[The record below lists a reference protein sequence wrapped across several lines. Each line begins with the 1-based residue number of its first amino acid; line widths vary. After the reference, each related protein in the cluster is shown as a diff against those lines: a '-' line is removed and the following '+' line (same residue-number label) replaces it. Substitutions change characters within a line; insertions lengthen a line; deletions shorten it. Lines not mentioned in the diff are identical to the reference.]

1 MEGTS
6 NTQAGSKRGMNND
19 GQVSR
24 GAKRR
29 HFKKDQLKED
39 PVNLE
44 KKEDVSARVCNRE
57 ENDIIVP
64 KYILN
69 DVARFY
75 EDVMGRY
82 KVMIDVEGLHAFF
95 ISEIVPQNVE
105 RRTAEEIRSE
115 FQTVTEVQP
124 LNLKPIQE
132 QPTNFTLRSAMNT
145 ILQKCPSKCLE
156 AVMSTPKMQYW
167 TLTECNIMANKNQF
181 ILKCEDERTLSHI
194 PFLGDCGDDDDG
206 DVSFGEELMK
216 TFQEGIHG
224 TKVGYG
230 SFINDHIL
238 YQVLKKL
245 FEKHS
250 NIADNV
256 IYKAV
261 YEQFPNKA
269 SIQQLPFLFEDLKR
283 RFGPPDL
290 FTDDSSQ
297 SEYLDTRALH
307 SFQLLLCSRCLTYD
321 CLIHGVNSSETEV
334 RRRRGITNVEPCG
347 SQCFKHL
354 LGEMEE
360 AKRLCTTPSSS
371 KTINAFLNIKIE
383 SVSLTEQQESMFN
396 ALRRTYKNDF
406 CKLAEVLNLLVQN
419 APPKSCRDLYAYSF
433 CASPLSPRA
442 DLSPNSPPKKKK
454 NLKDQ
459 HRTFRAVKW
468 AKTEGKVG
476 NTHVYEPCSH
486 PGICSTENNCS
497 CVSVDNLCTKFCR
510 CGEQCK
516 YRFPGCRCA
525 PGLCRTKQCQCFYAN
540 WECDPDVCKSCK
552 CDVLDDPNVATCKNV
567 AMQRGLQKKLVIAPS
582 QVAGWGCFAGEDI
595 EKNDFISEYCGE
607 VISHDESERRGKI
620 YDKLK
625 CSYLFGLNDE
635 MVVDAT
641 RKGNVIRFANHSKD
655 PNCMAKVF
663 MVNGD
668 HRIGIFARRPIVS
681 GEELFFDYSYNSYQQ
696 VKFVSKERPKP

>member
-1 MEGTS
+1 MDTPNNSCNIG
-6 NTQAGSKRGMNND
+6 KRGIKND

-29 HFKKDQLKED
+29 CFKKDQLKED
-39 PVNLE
+39 VENEDSGEE
-44 KKEDVSARVCNRE
+44 KSFRGWKEDEDAPL
-57 ENDIIVP
+57 P
-64 KYILN
+64 KYLRD
-69 DVARFY
+69 DVTRIY
-75 EDVMGRY
+75 EDVMSRY
-82 KVMIDVEGLHAFF
+82 RNMIDAEGLKLYHKML
-95 ISEIVPQNVE
+95 Q
-105 RRTAEEIRSE
+105 EEPRKKYI
-115 FQTVTEVQP
+115 TVSRVKP
-124 LNLKPIQE
+124 LNLKPMPE
-132 QPTNFTLRSAMNT
+132 QPTYFTLRSAMNT
-145 ILQKCPSKCLE
+145 ILQKCPSKCIE
-156 AVMSTPKMQYW
+156 AVTSTPRMQYW
-167 TLTECNIMANKNQF
+167 TLTECNI
-181 ILKCEDERTLSHI
+181 LCEDERTLSHI
-194 PFLGDCGDDDDG
+194 PFLGDHEDDDIG
-206 DVSFGEELMK
+206 FGEELLK

-224 TKVGYG
+224 TKVGCG

-245 FEKHS
+245 FDKYS
-250 NIADNV
+250 DVGIADQM
-256 IYKAV
+256 IYRAV

-269 SIQQLPFLFEDLKR
+269 SVQQLPFLFEDLKR
-283 RFGPPDL
+283 RFGPSDL
-290 FTDDSSQ
+290 FIEDSNQ
-297 SEYLDTRALH
+297 SEFLDTKALH

-321 CLIHGVNSSETEV
+321 CLIHGVNATETEV
-334 RRRRGITNVEPCG
+334 RRRRGVTSVEPCG
-347 SQCFKHL
+347 LQCFRHL
-354 LGEMEE
+354 TKEMEE
-360 AKRLCTTPSSS
+360 AKRRCASPPDA
-371 KTINAFLNIKIE
+371 KTINAILNIK
-383 SVSLTEQQESMFN
+383 TEDINWTAQQESMFI

-406 CKLAEVLNLLVQN
+406 CKLSEVLNLVVGN
-419 APPKSCRDLYAYSF
+419 APSKSCRELYAYSF
-433 CASPLSPRA
+433 RTAPISPRA
-442 DLSPNSPPKKKK
+442 DVSPNSPPKKKK
-454 NLKDQ
+454 NMKDQ

-486 PGICSTENNCS
+486 IGPCSAENNCS

-552 CDVLDDPNVATCKNV
+552 CDILDDPNVATCKNV

-582 QVAGWGCFAGEDI
+582 QVAGWGCFAEEDI

-668 HRIGIFARRPIVS
+668 HRIGIFARRPIVA

>member
-1 MEGTS
+1 MVTNIQMAMAMVVAEILRKDSDQRGMKDGEGVLHNNRNMDTPNS
-6 NTQAGSKRGMNND
+6 SRSIGKRGIKND
-19 GQVSR
+19 GQVGNEDSHEE
-24 GAKRR
+24 KP
-29 HFKKDQLKED
+29 FKGWKED
-39 PVNLE
+39 
-44 KKEDVSARVCNRE
+44 ED
-57 ENDIIVP
+57 IPLP
-64 KYILN
+64 KYLCD
-69 DVARFY
+69 DVARIY
-75 EDVMGRY
+75 EDVMNRY
-82 KVMIDVEGLHAFF
+82 RNMIDAEGLKLYHKML
-95 ISEIVPQNVE
+95 
-105 RRTAEEIRSE
+105 REEPRKKYATSSK
-115 FQTVTEVQP
+115 VKP
-124 LNLKPIQE
+124 LNLKSMPE
-132 QPTNFTLRSAMNT
+132 QPTYFTLRSAMNAV
-145 ILQKCPSKCLE
+145 LQKCPSKCIE
-156 AVMSTPKMQYW
+156 AVMSTPRMQYW
-167 TLTECNIMANKNQF
+167 TLTECNI
-181 ILKCEDERTLSHI
+181 LCEDERTLSHI
-194 PFLGDCGDDDDG
+194 PFLGDHEDEDIG
-206 DVSFGEELMK
+206 FGEELLK

-224 TKVGYG
+224 TKVGCG

-245 FEKHS
+245 FDKYS
-250 NIADNV
+250 DI
-256 IYKAV
+256 
-261 YEQFPNKA
+261 
-269 SIQQLPFLFEDLKR
+269 DLKR
-283 RFGPPDL
+283 RFGASDL
-290 FTDDSSQ
+290 FTEDSDQ
-297 SEYLDTRALH
+297 SEFLDTKTLH
-307 SFQLLLCSRCLTYD
+307 SFQLLLCNRCLTYD
-321 CLIHGVNSSETEV
+321 CLIHGVNATEMEV
-334 RRRRGITNVEPCG
+334 RRRRGVTSVESCG
-347 SQCFKHL
+347 PQCFRHL
-354 LGEMEE
+354 TKEMEE
-360 AKRLCTTPSSS
+360 AKRRCVSPPDA
-371 KTINAFLNIKIE
+371 KTINAILNIK
-383 SVSLTEQQESMFN
+383 TEDISWTPQQEAMFI

-406 CKLAEVLNLLVQN
+406 CKLAEVLNLVVES
-419 APPKSCRDLYAYSF
+419 APPKSCRELYAYSF
-433 CASPLSPRA
+433 RTAPISPRA
-442 DLSPNSPPKKKK
+442 DVSPNSPPKRR
-454 NLKDQ
+454 NQ

-486 PGICSTENNCS
+486 SGPCSVENNCS

-552 CDVLDDPNVATCKNV
+552 CDILDDPNVATCKNV

-582 QVAGWGCFAGEDI
+582 QVAGWGCFAEEDI

-668 HRIGIFARRPIVS
+668 HRIGIFARRPIVA
-681 GEELFFDYSYNSYQQ
+681 GEELFLIIHIILTNRLNLE

>member
-1 MEGTS
+1 MEGKRVRIFS
-6 NTQAGSKRGMNND
+6 DKYDMDMPSSSRSIGKRGIKND

-29 HFKKDQLKED
+29 CFKKDQLKED
-39 PVNLE
+39 VGNEDSDEE
-44 KKEDVSARVCNRE
+44 KSFREWKEDE
-57 ENDIIVP
+57 DIPLP
-64 KYILN
+64 KNLCD
-69 DVARFY
+69 DVARIY
-75 EDVMGRY
+75 EDVMSRY
-82 KVMIDVEGLHAFF
+82 RNMIDAEGLKLYHKML
-95 ISEIVPQNVE
+95 
-105 RRTAEEIRSE
+105 REEPRKKY
-115 FQTVTEVQP
+115 VTTSRVKP
-124 LNLKPIQE
+124 LNLKPMPE
-132 QPTNFTLRSAMNT
+132 QPTYFTLRSAMNAV
-145 ILQKCPSKCLE
+145 LQKCPSKCIE
-156 AVMSTPKMQYW
+156 AVMSTPRMQYW
-167 TLTECNIMANKNQF
+167 TLTECNI
-181 ILKCEDERTLSHI
+181 LCEDERTLSHI
-194 PFLGDCGDDDDG
+194 PFLGDHEDDDVG
-206 DVSFGEELMK
+206 FGEELLK

-224 TKVGYG
+224 TKVGCG

-245 FEKHS
+245 FDKYS
-250 NIADNV
+250 DIADQV
-256 IYKAV
+256 IYRAV

-269 SIQQLPFLFEDLKR
+269 SVQQLPFLFEDLKR
-283 RFGPPDL
+283 RFGPSDL
-290 FTDDSSQ
+290 FTEDSNQ
-297 SEYLDTRALH
+297 SEFLDTKALH
-307 SFQLLLCSRCLTYD
+307 SFQLLLCNRCLTYD
-321 CLIHGVNSSETEV
+321 CLIHGVNATETEV
-334 RRRRGITNVEPCG
+334 RRRRGVTSVEPCG
-347 SQCFKHL
+347 PHCFRHL
-354 LGEMEE
+354 TKEMEE
-360 AKRLCTTPSSS
+360 VKRRCVSPPDT
-371 KTINAFLNIKIE
+371 KTINAILNIK
-383 SVSLTEQQESMFN
+383 TENINWTPQQETMFI

-406 CKLAEVLNLLVQN
+406 CKLAEVLNLVVEN
-419 APPKSCRDLYAYSF
+419 APPKSCRELYAYSF
-433 CASPLSPRA
+433 RIAPISPRA
-442 DLSPNSPPKKKK
+442 DVSPNSPPKKKK
-454 NLKDQ
+454 NMKDQ

-486 PGICSTENNCS
+486 SGPCSAENNCS

-582 QVAGWGCFAGEDI
+582 QVAGWGCFAEEDI

-668 HRIGIFARRPIVS
+668 HRIGIFARRPIVA